1 MPRRRRAVPVLT
13 VLTVLA
19 VLTGGSPALAAD
31 SWTVPDRATITING
45 LGFGHGRGL
54 SQYGA
59 LGRARAGHDYRKIV
73 GFYYPG
79 TRWGTASGAVKV
91 LITGDTTNDVVVG
104 PRSGL
109 TVRSLGTGRTW
120 TLPARR
126 DGNAVKRW
134 RIIPASGHRSTV
146 GYRTGAWHVWRT
158 VAGDAQFAAGGAPVR
173 LYKAG
178 GSVEYRGTLR
188 SASASDTGMDRDTVN
203 IVPLDSYLRGVVPQ
217 EVPALWPA
225 AAVRAQAV
233 AARTYAAYERAD
245 RSGRFDLYDTIKSQ
259 VYGGYSAEHPS
270 SDAAVRVTAKR
281 VLLSG
286 GEPAFTQFSAS
297 NGGYS
302 VAGAFPYLRAQQD
315 RFDKYN
321 PDGGRV
327 GWETSVTDVDIEKQW
342 PAIDNLISITIDE
355 RDGRGTWGGRV
366 DKLTLTGSDDAH
378 TVTVSGDTFR
388 TRFGLRSTWFTFQIA
403 AAG

>member
-1 MPRRRRAVPVLT
+1 MATR
-13 VLTVLA
+13 
-19 VLTGGSPALAAD
+19 D
-31 SWTVPDRATITING
+31 VPDGSGRGAAVNVTISG
-45 LGFGHGRGL
+45 RGFGHGKGL

-59 LGRARAGHDYRKIV
+59 LGRARAGHDYGEIV
-73 GFYYPG
+73 RHYYPG
-79 TRWGTASGAVKV
+79 TRWGTAAGAVKV

-126 DGNAVKRW
+126 DGQAVKRW
-134 RIIPASGHRSTV
+134 RVTPASGHRSTV

-158 VAGDAQFAAGGAPVR
+158 VTGDAQFAAGGAPVR

-188 SASASDTGMDRDTVN
+188 SASASGTGMDRDTVN

-233 AARTYAAYERAD
+233 AARTYAAYERAH
-245 RSGRFDLYDTIKSQ
+245 RSGRFDLYDDTRSQ
-259 VYGGYSAEHPS
+259 VYGGLDAEHPS
-270 SDAAVRVTAKR
+270 SDAAVKATARK
-281 VLLSG
+281 VLTYQGSA
-286 GEPAFTQFSAS
+286 AFTQFSAS

-302 VAGAFPYLRAQQD
+302 VAGAFPYLRARAGHVRQV
-315 RFDKYN
+315 RPG
-321 PDGGRV
+321 PDGTPGWTVTFTGDQVTRHWTGLGQLKSITVDQRDGNGPFDGRV
-327 GWETSVTDVDIEKQW
+327 LELTVTGDQGSVSGVD
-342 PAIDNLISITIDE
+342 
-355 RDGRGTWGGRV
+355 
-366 DKLTLTGSDDAH
+366 GSDFA
-378 TVTVSGDTFR
+378 SYL
-388 TRFGLRSTWFTFQIA
+388 GLRSTLFADPIIKN
-403 AAG
+403 